1 MFIQGID
8 YTQWHI
14 AKQGSWNSQILIFH
28 KETKISMKVREREK
42 Y

>member
-14 AKQGSWNSQILIFH
+14 ANINLHQHGLQIADQQGL
-28 KETKISMKVREREK
+28 
-42 Y
+42 

>member
-14 AKQGSWNSQILIFH
+14 AKQGVWNFSDTLKGNKQRFQ
-28 KETKISMKVREREK
+28 
-42 Y
+42 